1 MPRLTS
7 AGRWPRLLMGVAALV
22 LALSSSLPARPTV
35 AAGEPLRY
43 LGGELKTLD
52 PAFISDQS
60 DVQLLLQLYAGL
72 TRLDE
77 NGEPYPSLAESWT
90 VSDDGLTYTFRI
102 RSGLTFSDG
111 SRLDASDVRRSWL
124 RILDPAT
131 RANAPD
137 VLNVIEGA
145 AARLGGGSEDTVGIQ
160 APDARTLAVRLRHP
174 ASHFPAIT
182 ATPTTFVV
190 PRAADS
196 SNDWQTVDNFIGS
209 GPYRVDRLD
218 GDALVLRANDH
229 YVAGPPPIDVVRW
242 VTTLDG
248 DGVTAFADDQL
259 DLVSV
264 APFDASWIAYDP
276 DLGPALHAAAAY
288 GIQYFGFDTTR
299 PPFDDPLVRRAFALA
314 LDRPRLVEL
323 AEGKSSQAASSVVP
337 PALWPD
343 GMPNDQDA
351 DPAEARRL
359 LDQAGYTDRSDLGVI
374 TVNGAGLGVAPA
386 VATWREELGVE
397 IAVEGMDFGDYLR
410 MLEDRPPQIFTINW
424 IVDYP
429 SPYALYSLLLLPGA
443 ASNYGRWDDA
453 QFVDLLEAASA
464 AESEDARA
472 RAYVAVDALVDE
484 EAPVIPWAYPN
495 GWWLVRPGLRGLGNL
510 TQGLLDFGR
519 LSWDG

>member
-1 MPRLTS
+1 MAQAS
-7 AGRWPRLLMGVAALV
+7 
-22 LALSSSLPARPTV
+22 
-35 AAGEPLRY
+35 
-43 LGGELKTLD
+43 GGK
-52 PAFISDQS
+52 
-60 DVQLLLQLYAGL
+60 
-72 TRLDE
+72 
-77 NGEPYPSLAESWT
+77 
-90 VSDDGLTYTFRI
+90 
-102 RSGLTFSDG
+102 
-111 SRLDASDVRRSWL
+111 RR
-124 RILDPAT
+124 
-131 RANAPD
+131 
-137 VLNVIEGA
+137 
-145 AARLGGGSEDTVGIQ
+145 
-160 APDARTLAVRLRHP
+160 H
-174 ASHFPAIT
+174 
-182 ATPTTFVV
+182 
-190 PRAADS
+190 
-196 SNDWQTVDNFIGS
+196 
-209 GPYRVDRLD
+209 
-218 GDALVLRANDH
+218 
-229 YVAGPPPIDVVRW
+229 VAGPPPIDVVRW

-248 DGVTAFADDQL
+248 DGVTAFAGDQL

-374 TVNGAGLGVAPA
+374 TVNGAGLGVGPA